1 MTNQRA
7 LFWKNNM
14 NFGAIAGLAI
24 IIAYILLYFL
34 NIDYENFLTLL
45 ISFTILI
52 SVIII
57 GTKHFK
63 NNIQTGNINYGRA
76 LGVGTTISF
85 FASVFIAFYL
95 FIFYKFIDT
104 EALGKIYSMQ
114 EDILYEQGLPNY
126 KIEISLDI
134 FKKLNTPFIMSILK
148 IFSYTFWGFIFSL
161 ITSAFLKKKSN
172 SYDAAMAEIE
182 KENNEENK

>member
-24 IIAYILLYFL
+24 IIVSVLLYFL
-34 NIDYENFLTLL
+34 NIQENTFVA
-45 ISFTILI
+45 IFIYIVLI
-52 SVIII
+52 SVIIFD
-57 GTKHFK
+57 TKHFK
-63 NNIQTGNINYGRA
+63 NNVQNGNITYGRA
-76 LGVGTTISF
+76 LGTGTTISF
-85 FASVFIAFYL
+85 FASIIVAFYMFVFL
-95 FIFYKFIDT
+95 KFIDSD
-104 EALGKIYSMQ
+104 AMGKMYSIM
-114 EDILYEQGLPNY
+114 EDKMYEQGLPDDQ
-126 KIEISLDI
+126 IEMALEMT
-134 FKKLNTPFIMSILK
+134 KKFTTPFTIAIGTV
-148 IFSYTFWGFIFSL
+148 FSYTFWGFIFSL

>member
-14 NFGAIAGLAI
+14 NFGAIAGLEI
-24 IIAYILLYFL
+24 IIVSVLLYFL
-34 NIDYENFLTLL
+34 NIQENTFVA
-45 ISFTILI
+45 IFIYIVLI
-52 SVIII
+52 SVIIF

-63 NNIQTGNINYGRA
+63 NNVQNGNITYGRA
-76 LGVGTTISF
+76 LGTGTTISF
-85 FASVFIAFYL
+85 FASIIVAFYMFVFL
-95 FIFYKFIDT
+95 KFIDSD
-104 EALGKIYSMQ
+104 AMGKMYSIM
-114 EDILYEQGLPNY
+114 EDKMYEQGLPDDQ
-126 KIEISLDI
+126 IEMALEMT
-134 FKKLNTPFIMSILK
+134 KKFTTPFTIAIGTV
-148 IFSYTFWGFIFSL
+148 FSYTFWGFIFSL